1 MNIKKITYSA
11 IFIAIGVVCS
21 PFNIPLG
28 FAKCFPVQHLINVI
42 CAIILGPIYAVSCA
56 FAISF
61 LRNIMGMGTLL
72 AFPGSMIGALLSGIL
87 YKKTNKISLAFVG
100 EVIGTG
106 LIGALISYPIATVF
120 MNRQVAMFTYVIPFG
135 ISTLVGSIFAVI
147 LLKALE
153 KTHILE
159 KVKQP

>member
-21 PFNIPLG
+21 PFYIPLG

-120 MNRQVAMFTYVIPFG
+120 MNKQVAMFTYVIPFG

-153 KTHILE
+153 KTNILE
-159 KVKQP
+159 KVKQ

>member
-120 MNRQVAMFTYVIPFG
+120 MNKQVAMFTYVIPFG

-153 KTHILE
+153 KTNILE
-159 KVKQP
+159 KVKQ

>member
-42 CAIILGPIYAVSCA
+42 CAIILGPIYTVSCA

>member
-1 MNIKKITYSA
+1 MNIKKINYSA

-120 MNRQVAMFTYVIPFG
+120 MNKQVAMFTYVLPFG

-159 KVKQP
+159 KVKQ

>member
-72 AFPGSMIGALLSGIL
+72 AFPGSMIGALLSGVL

-120 MNRQVAMFTYVIPFG
+120 MNRQVAMFTYVLPFG

-159 KVKQP
+159 KVKQ

>member
-56 FAISF
+56 FVISF

-159 KVKQP
+159 KVKQ

>member
-11 IFIAIGVVCS
+11 IFVAIGVVCS

-72 AFPGSMIGALLSGIL
+72 AFPGSMIGALLSGVL

-120 MNRQVAMFTYVIPFG
+120 MNKQVAMFTYVLPFG

-159 KVKQP
+159 KVKQ

>member
-11 IFIAIGVVCS
+11 IFVAIGVVCS

-72 AFPGSMIGALLSGIL
+72 AFPGSMIGALLSGVL

-120 MNRQVAMFTYVIPFG
+120 MNRQVAMFTYLIPFG

-159 KVKQP
+159 KVKQ

>member
-159 KVKQP
+159 KVKQ

>member
-28 FAKCFPVQHLINVI
+28 FAKCFLVQHLINVI

-120 MNRQVAMFTYVIPFG
+120 MNKQVAMFTYVLPFG

-159 KVKQP
+159 KVKQ

>member
-120 MNRQVAMFTYVIPFG
+120 MNKQVAMFTYVLPFG

-159 KVKQP
+159 KVKQ

>member
-21 PFNIPLG
+21 PFNIPLR

-72 AFPGSMIGALLSGIL
+72 AFPGSMIGALLSGVL

-120 MNRQVAMFTYVIPFG
+120 MNKQVAMFTYVLPFG

-159 KVKQP
+159 KVKQ

>member
-11 IFIAIGVVCS
+11 IFVAIGVVCS

-106 LIGALISYPIATVF
+106 LIGALISYPIATIF

-159 KVKQP
+159 KVKQ

>member
-72 AFPGSMIGALLSGIL
+72 AFPGSMIGALLSGVL

-120 MNRQVAMFTYVIPFG
+120 MNKQVAMFTYVLPFG

-159 KVKQP
+159 KVK

>member
-72 AFPGSMIGALLSGIL
+72 AFPGSMIGALLSGVL

-120 MNRQVAMFTYVIPFG
+120 MNKQVAMFTYVLPFG

-159 KVKQP
+159 KVRQ

>member
-106 LIGALISYPIATVF
+106 LIGALISYPIATIF
-120 MNRQVAMFTYVIPFG
+120 MNRQVAMFTYVLPFG

-159 KVKQP
+159 KVKQ

>member
-120 MNRQVAMFTYVIPFG
+120 MNKQVAMFTYVLPFG

-147 LLKALE
+147 LLKAIE

-159 KVKQP
+159 KVKQ

>member
-11 IFIAIGVVCS
+11 IFVAIGVVCS

-72 AFPGSMIGALLSGIL
+72 AFPGSMIGALLSGVL

-106 LIGALISYPIATVF
+106 LIGALISYPIATIF
-120 MNRQVAMFTYVIPFG
+120 MNRQVAMFTYLIPFG

-159 KVKQP
+159 KVKQ

>member
-72 AFPGSMIGALLSGIL
+72 AFPGSMIGALLSGVL

-106 LIGALISYPIATVF
+106 LIGSLISYPIATVF
-120 MNRQVAMFTYVIPFG
+120 MNKQVAMFTYVLPFG

-159 KVKQP
+159 KVKQ

>member
-1 MNIKKITYSA
+1 MKIKKITYSA

-100 EVIGTG
+100 ELIGTG

-147 LLKALE
+147 LLKAIE

-159 KVKQP
+159 KVKQ

>member
-42 CAIILGPIYAVSCA
+42 CAILLGPIYAVSCA

-72 AFPGSMIGALLSGIL
+72 AFPGSMIGALLSGVL

-106 LIGALISYPIATVF
+106 LIGALISYPIATIF
-120 MNRQVAMFTYVIPFG
+120 MNRQVAMFTYLIPFG

-159 KVKQP
+159 KVKQ

>member
-28 FAKCFPVQHLINVI
+28 FAKCFLVQHLINVI

-72 AFPGSMIGALLSGIL
+72 AFPGSMIGALLSGVL

-120 MNRQVAMFTYVIPFG
+120 MNKQVAMFTYVLPFG

-159 KVKQP
+159 KVKQ

>member
-72 AFPGSMIGALLSGIL
+72 AFPGSMIGALLSGVL

-120 MNRQVAMFTYVIPFG
+120 MNKQVAMFTYVLPFG

-159 KVKQP
+159 KVKQ

>member
-61 LRNIMGMGTLL
+61 LRNFMGMGTLL
-72 AFPGSMIGALLSGIL
+72 AFPGSMIGALLSGVL

-100 EVIGTG
+100 EIIGTG

-120 MNRQVAMFTYVIPFG
+120 MNRQVAMFTYVLPFG

-147 LLKALE
+147 LLKAIE

>member
-11 IFIAIGVVCS
+11 IFVAIGVVCS

-72 AFPGSMIGALLSGIL
+72 AFPGSMLGALLSGIL

-106 LIGALISYPIATVF
+106 LIGALISYPIATIF

-159 KVKQP
+159 KVKQ

>member
-100 EVIGTG
+100 ELIGTG

-147 LLKALE
+147 LLKAIE

-159 KVKQP
+159 KVKQ

>member
-72 AFPGSMIGALLSGIL
+72 AFPGSMIGALLSGVL

-120 MNRQVAMFTYVIPFG
+120 MNKQVAMFTYVIPFG
-135 ISTLVGSIFAVI
+135 ISTLVGSMFAVI

-159 KVKQP
+159 KVKQ

>member
-72 AFPGSMIGALLSGIL
+72 AFPGSMIGALLSGVL
-87 YKKTNKISLAFVG
+87 YIKTNKISLAFVG

-120 MNRQVAMFTYVIPFG
+120 MNKQVAMFTYVLPFG

-159 KVKQP
+159 KVKQ

>member
-120 MNRQVAMFTYVIPFG
+120 MNKQVAMFTYVIPFG

-147 LLKALE
+147 LLKAFE

-159 KVKQP
+159 KVKQ

>member
-120 MNRQVAMFTYVIPFG
+120 MNRQVAMFTYVLPFG

-147 LLKALE
+147 LLKAIE

-159 KVKQP
+159 KVKQ

>member
-42 CAIILGPIYAVSCA
+42 CAILLGPIYAVSCA

-72 AFPGSMIGALLSGIL
+72 AFPGSMIGALLAGIL

-147 LLKALE
+147 LLKAIE
-153 KTHILE
+153 KTHIFE
-159 KVKQP
+159 KVKQ

>member
-42 CAIILGPIYAVSCA
+42 CAILLGPIYAVSCA

-72 AFPGSMIGALLSGIL
+72 AFPGSMIGALLSGVL

-106 LIGALISYPIATVF
+106 LIGALISYPIATIF

-159 KVKQP
+159 KVKQ

>member
-42 CAIILGPIYAVSCA
+42 CAILLGPIYAVSCA

-120 MNRQVAMFTYVIPFG
+120 MNRQVAMFTYVLPFG

-153 KTHILE
+153 KNHILE

>member
-42 CAIILGPIYAVSCA
+42 CAILLGPIYAVSCA

-120 MNRQVAMFTYVIPFG
+120 MNRQVAMFTYVLPFG

-159 KVKQP
+159 KVKQ